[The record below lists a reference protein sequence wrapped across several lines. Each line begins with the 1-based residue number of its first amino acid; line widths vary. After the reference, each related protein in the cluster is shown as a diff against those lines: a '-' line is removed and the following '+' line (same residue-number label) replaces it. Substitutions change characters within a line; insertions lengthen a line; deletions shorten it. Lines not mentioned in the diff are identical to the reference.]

1 MPLDVAALRTQFKT
15 AKTELLGQFQQ
26 SRATTTSASR
36 LLANLAKKAEA
47 G

>member
-1 MPLDVAALRTQFKT
+1 MPLPTSNREGGALGPILRGKMRPQVSKEFGT
-15 AKTELLGQFQQ
+15 
-26 SRATTTSASR
+26 